1 MRPLDLL
8 KLRLLADGVR
18 VSPEAATAWR
28 ERFSGPMTLAEYATT
43 SGVALVLPG
52 GLYANAPLAGPDA
65 DADGAVLRFDGAHFL
80 VEHRGESVAIDVIP
94 VPGFHDRTYEREDGE
109 QVPLT
114 RLGVTHTDRCRVS
127 PVEGCAWNCAFCDL
141 PFEFPKYVRKEREQL
156 LDLIELAVRDPQ
168 APARHVLVSG
178 GTPGPIHES
187 WIDDVYAFLARE
199 SPVPVDVMM
208 PPRDDPR
215 YPVKLAAMGV
225 NAVSINMEV
234 SDPARARQVIP
245 RKSRRYGREYV
256 LDYIATAVEAF
267 GVGQVQSLMV
277 FGSAIESS
285 EATLRGVRD
294 LVDRGCIPVLSAFRP
309 HHLTPLRDAPAA
321 SFDEMVRVYEATL
334 KICTA
339 ADNGILPG
347 PRCVPC
353 QHNTVTV
360 PIDGDFYI
368 GPDDDPAGRCGTC

>member
-1 MRPLDLL
+1 MRPLELL
-8 KLRLLADGVR
+8 KLRLLADGTR
-18 VSPEAATAWR
+18 VAPEAATAWR
-28 ERFSGPMTLAEYATT
+28 ECYDGPLTLAEYATT

-52 GLYANAPLAGPDA
+52 NLYVNAPLAGPEEDTP
-65 DADGAVLRFDGAHFL
+65 VLRHDGDRFL
-80 VEHRGESVAIDVIP
+80 VEDRGQIVGIDVIP
-94 VPGFHDRTYEREDGE
+94 VPAFHDRTYERPGGGL
-109 QVPLT
+109 VALT

-156 LDLIELAVRDPQ
+156 LELIEIAVRDPQ

-178 GTPGPIHES
+178 GTPGPVHES

-208 PPRDDPR
+208 PPRDDPQ

-225 NAVSINMEV
+225 NAASINMEV
-234 SDPARARQVIP
+234 SDPDRAFAVIP

-309 HHLTPLRDAPAA
+309 HHLTPLRDAPPA
-321 SFDEMVRVYEATL
+321 SFEEMVRVYEGTL
-334 KICTA
+334 EICA
-339 ADNGILPG
+339 AAGNGILPG

-368 GPDDDPAGRCGTC
+368 GPNDDPAARCATS